1 MATANVLP
9 PQTAEPALDAEVQ
22 ESTPE
27 QALVP
32 AEPEL
37 EPEIEPERM
46 QLSPP
51 VARLPVELDVAIPV
65 SEFRVRDLLNLAHGS
80 VIATQWINGDDLPL
94 QAGKVQL
101 AWSEF
106 EVVDT
111 QLAVRITR
119 LS

>member
-1 MATANVLP
+1 MATANTLP
-9 PQTAEPALDAEVQ
+9 PQPADPALEAEVQ
-22 ESTPE
+22 ESAPE
-27 QALVP
+27 QALVTTEQEEEV
-32 AEPEL
+32 EPDR
-37 EPEIEPERM
+37 P

-51 VARLPVELDVAIPV
+51 VAHLPVEIDVAIPV
-65 SEFRVRDLLNLAHGS
+65 RGFRVRDLLTLGTGA
-80 VIATQWINGDDLPL
+80 VISTQWINGEDLPL

-119 LS
+119 LA